1 MPTRIELADIARTL
15 DTLGHG
21 QRTAYVAQQAA
32 FFGLAKQTL
41 FAQLK
46 REVGWQSGR
55 KARADKGRTRA
66 SDAAMKLAATL
77 QREGMRKNAKS
88 TMALTTTN
96 SVLVGNGVD
105 AGVTTD
111 HLQRV
116 MRARKLDRQ
125 SQTRAT
131 PHVTMR
137 APHPNYLH
145 QVDPSLCVVYYLK
158 GEQRI
163 MREDEFYKNKL
174 ENFAKV
180 KFKTWRYTLWDA
192 ASSAIKVRYFQAAGE
207 TQKNLA
213 EFILWGWSTGERK
226 APYAVPY
233 HLGLDPGS
241 ANTAHGIKAL
251 CEALGVE
258 LIVHAPGAARV
269 NGGVENAQNLIET
282 QFESRLRFEPVDTVE
297 QLNRAAEA
305 WNVAWNENLI
315 AGMDCRLSRR
325 GQIIGARADLWRLI
339 KAEQLRFL
347 PPLDVC
353 RALMEGKTIERKVMG
368 GLTITFKHPQAQIV
382 RRYSVAGIDGL
393 CVGDMVRV
401 SPLVYGDC
409 SIRIRVARYNGED
422 SVHRVEPEARL
433 DQFGQPEDAPVWG
446 ETYAALPATT
456 AEKRGRELD
465 ALAFP
470 GLDEEGI
477 RKARNANKTPL
488 LGVLDGKNLKAHS
501 YLQDIV
507 TPSTLPKRGETID
520 VPDHVTPAP
529 VVPLTH
535 FAACKLIATRLNRA
549 LTPDENAQVRAWYP
563 DGVPE
568 ESLPLVATCVAN
580 GTTPFNALR
589 APLRAVS

>member
-21 QRTAYVAQQAA
+21 ERTRYVERQAA
-32 FFGLAKQTL
+32 FYGLAKQTL

-55 KARADKGRTRA
+55 KARADKGKTRA
-66 SDAAMKLAATL
+66 SDSAMKLAATL
-77 QREGMRKNAKS
+77 QREGMRKNGKS
-88 TMALTTTN
+88 TMALTTANT
-96 SVLVGNGVD
+96 VLVGNGIE
-105 AGVTTD
+105 AGVSVD
-111 HLQRV
+111 HLQRL
-116 MRARKLDRQ
+116 MKARKLDRAT
-125 SQTRAT
+125 QTADT
-131 PHVTMR
+131 AHVTMR
-137 APHPNYLH
+137 APHPNFLH
-145 QVDPSLCVVYYLK
+145 QVDPSLCIVYYV
-158 GEQRI
+158 GNEQRI
-163 MREDEFYKNKL
+163 MREEEFYKNKL

-226 APYAVPY
+226 APYAVPLN
-233 HLGLDPGS
+233 LGLDPGS

-258 LIVHAPGAARV
+258 LIVHKPGAARV
-269 NGGVENAQNLIET
+269 NGGVENAQNLVET
-282 QFESRLRFEPVDTVE
+282 QFESRLRFEPVDNVD
-297 QLNRAAEA
+297 QLNAAAEA
-305 WNVAWNENLI
+305 WCLAWNENLI
-315 AGMDCRLSRR
+315 AGQDCRLQRR
-325 GQIIGARADLWRLI
+325 GVIIGARADLWRLI
-339 KAEQLRFL
+339 KADQLRFL

-353 RALMEGKTIERKVMG
+353 RALMEGKTIERKVQS
-368 GLTITFKHPQAQIV
+368 GLMITFKHPQAKTV
-382 RRYSVAGIDGL
+382 RLYPVKGIDGL
-393 CVGDMVRV
+393 CVGDVVRV

-409 SIRIRVARYNGED
+409 AIRIRVAVYNGED
-422 SVHRVEPEARL
+422 RVYRIEPEARL

-456 AEKRGRELD
+456 ADRRARELD
-465 ALAFP
+465 ELAFP

-501 YLQDIV
+501 YLADIV

-520 VPDHVTPAP
+520 VPDHATPAP
-529 VVPLTH
+529 VAPLTH
-535 FAACKLIATRLNRA
+535 FAACKRIAAQLGRA
-549 LTPDENAQVRAWYP
+549 LSPDENAQVRAWYP

-568 ESLPLVATCVAN
+568 DSLPMVATCVAN
-580 GTTPFNALR
+580 GTTPFNAQR
-589 APLRAVS
+589 APLRAAG